1 MKIIVIGASGTIGRA
16 VANALEGRHEVVRA
30 SAGKS
35 PVKVDLGSKE
45 SLAAMFRTV
54 GRVDGV
60 ICAAGLAA
68 FNPLTELTD
77 KDFALSCGNKL
88 MGQVNLVRTGLDYIS
103 DRGVIILTA
112 GILSRRPMKGSAAI
126 SMVNAGLEGFCR
138 AAALEL
144 PRGIRL
150 NVVSPGWVT
159 ETLKLY
165 KMDPAGGTPAEAVAR
180 TYVKALEGG
189 MNGEVLDAIEAEAA
203 AGAR

>member
-1 MKIIVIGASGTIGRA
+1 MKVIVIGASGTIGRA
-16 VANALEGRHEVVRA
+16 VVRALEGRHEVVQA

-35 PVKVDLGSKE
+35 PVKVDLASKE
-45 SLAAMFRTV
+45 SLAAMFKTV
-54 GRVDGV
+54 GRVDAV

-68 FNPLTELTD
+68 FNPLRELTD
-77 KDFALSCGNKL
+77 KDFALSCANKL
-88 MGQVNLVRTGLDYIS
+88 MGQVNLVRTAMNYVN
-103 DRGVIILTA
+103 DRGTIILTA

-138 AAALEL
+138 AAALEM
-144 PRGIRL
+144 PRCIRL

-180 TYVKALEGG
+180 TYVKALEGV
-189 MNGEVLDAIEAEAA
+189 MSGEVLDAVETAA
-203 AGAR
+203 PVGAR